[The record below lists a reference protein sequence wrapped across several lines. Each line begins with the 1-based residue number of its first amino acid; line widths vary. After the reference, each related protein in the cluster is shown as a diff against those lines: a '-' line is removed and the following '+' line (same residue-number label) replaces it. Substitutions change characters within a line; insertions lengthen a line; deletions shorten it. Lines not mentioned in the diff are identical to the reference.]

1 MITLGWHH
9 CMRIIKRF
17 FFLYLLI
24 SQQAIV
30 EFFMRSISQQKVV
43 FFMRLINF
51 KQWVAKTV
59 HVKWYPYFHS
69 FTIEKDRM
77 ISTVTISSWGNN
89 SVYYIK
95 NQMKCVILLF
105 TFFKTLTRQRWLKSF
120 FYRVIKYFFDRK
132 NGTIAII
139 IRLSL
144 HFLDSSDCPN
154 FSFDL

>member
-1 MITLGWHH
+1 M
-9 CMRIIKRF
+9 
-17 FFLYLLI
+17 
-24 SQQAIV
+24 A
-30 EFFMRSISQQKVV
+30 
-43 FFMRLINF
+43 N
-51 KQWVAKTV
+51 TV
-59 HVKWYPYFHS
+59 HVKWYSYFHS

-105 TFFKTLTRQRWLKSF
+105 TLFKTLTRQRWLKSFF

-144 HFLDSSDCPN
+144 HFLLFIRLPKFFFNFWPLKSSFFFVIYLYPLKVL
-154 FSFDL
+154 SLS